1 MLGIVS
7 PKKNSTA
14 KVQMDKRRAM
24 MTLGFDLNQ
33 KFENTTF
40 QGKFIQA
47 GAEHRNK
54 SANLIK
60 NRKA

>member
-40 QGKFIQA
+40 QGKFI
-47 GAEHRNK
+47 
-54 SANLIK
+54 
-60 NRKA
+60 